1 MTIEDILSRE
11 EGQTFDRKS
20 VRIKPKDL
28 AVTMIAF
35 ANADGGVIAIGVSDK
50 TRKIEGVDQYTEK
63 LNELLRVPFDFCN
76 PSVPVT
82 CSYLPCT
89 DKDGNEN
96 RILLMEIP
104 ASSSLHTNQ
113 VDEAFMRIGDKS
125 RKLTFDERVQLMY
138 DKGERYY
145 EDTAVYGAT
154 IDDIDMDAVADYAKL
169 VGYGKS
175 PLQYLQE
182 NNGFVK
188 TNKKAAIKREQSDAR
203 ISSAEREQARSED
216 KGEEEVST
224 ACILL
229 FGKYPQKFFPRA
241 RTRFIRYE
249 GFDEKVGAE
258 MNVIKD
264 VTFEGTILNQVKKTI
279 EFIETQVREHTFLGQ
294 HAQFVTKRDYPE
306 FVIQEMTVNACCHR
320 AYNIKGT
327 EMFDDRLVFESP
339 GKLPGQ
345 VKPNNIRH
353 THFSRNPKIAAFL
366 KAYHFVKEFGEGFD
380 RICREQEA
388 NGANVP
394 SFRTDEFIL
403 KITVPKVA
411 EKVQKQTGNVTEN
424 VGKVAENHNKVAEKV
439 ADNHGKVTEK
449 LIIKAAALGETLTA
463 NRIKILELMI
473 EDPYVSRSDL
483 ANNVGIS
490 ETSIYRNIEAM
501 RGKYLRRVG
510 PDKGGFW
517 EIILE

>member
-1 MTIEDILSRE
+1 M
-11 EGQTFDRKS
+11 G
-20 VRIKPKDL
+20 
-28 AVTMIAF
+28 
-35 ANADGGVIAIGVSDK
+35 
-50 TRKIEGVDQYTEK
+50 
-63 LNELLRVPFDFCN
+63 
-76 PSVPVT
+76 
-82 CSYLPCT
+82 
-89 DKDGNEN
+89 
-96 RILLMEIP
+96 
-104 ASSSLHTNQ
+104 
-113 VDEAFMRIGDKS
+113 MR
-125 RKLTFDERVQLMY
+125 TV
-138 DKGERYY
+138 
-145 EDTAVYGAT
+145 
-154 IDDIDMDAVADYAKL
+154 
-169 VGYGKS
+169 
-175 PLQYLQE
+175 
-182 NNGFVK
+182 
-188 TNKKAAIKREQSDAR
+188 KKAAIKREQNDAR
-203 ISSAEREQARSED
+203 ISSAEREQARLEVN
-216 KGEEEVST
+216 GEEEVST

-249 GFDEKVGAE
+249 GVDEKVGAE

-306 FVIQEMTVNACCHR
+306 FVIQEMTVNSCCHR
-320 AYNIKGT
+320 AYNVKGT
-327 EMFDDRLVFESP
+327 EIQIKMFDDRLVFESP

-345 VKPNNIRH
+345 VKPTNIRH
-353 THFSRNPKIAAFL
+353 THFSRNPQIAAFL
-366 KAYHFVKEFGEGFD
+366 KAYHFVKVFGEGFD

-411 EKVQKQTGNVTEN
+411 ENVQKQTGNVTEN
-424 VGKVAENHNKVAEKV
+424 GGKVAENHNGVAEKV
-439 ADNHGKVTEK
+439 AENHGKVTEK
-449 LIIKAAALGETLTA
+449 LREKAAALGETLTS

-473 EDPYVSRSDL
+473 ENPYISRAEL
-483 ANNVGIS
+483 ENNVGIS

-517 EIILE
+517 EIIE

>member
-1 MTIEDILSRE
+1 M
-11 EGQTFDRKS
+11 
-20 VRIKPKDL
+20 
-28 AVTMIAF
+28 
-35 ANADGGVIAIGVSDK
+35 
-50 TRKIEGVDQYTEK
+50 EK

-113 VDEAFMRIGDKS
+113 ADEAFMRVGDKS
-125 RKLTFDERVQLMY
+125 RKLTFDEQVQLMY

-175 PLQYLQE
+175 PLQYLRE
-182 NNGFVK
+182 NNGFVR
-188 TNKKAAIKREQSDAR
+188 TNKQ
-203 ISSAEREQARSED
+203 
-216 KGEEEVST
+216 GEEEVST

-249 GFDEKVGAE
+249 GVDEKVGAE

-327 EMFDDRLVFESP
+327 EIQIKMFDDRLVFESP

-388 NGANVP
+388 NGANAP

-403 KITVPKVA
+403 KITVPKVT
-411 EKVQKQTGNVTEN
+411 EKVTVNDAKVTVNVTEKVN
-424 VGKVAENHNKVAEKV
+424 VNNWKVSEKV
-439 ADNHGKVTEK
+439 NVNRQGLIEK
-449 LIIKAAALGETLTA
+449 MIERAIMNGDKLTG
-463 NRIKILELMI
+463 NRITILELMI
-473 EDPYVSRSDL
+473 DNPYVSVIELSK
-483 ANNVGIS
+483 AVGIS
-490 ETSIYRNIEAM
+490 VNSIMRNIDYM

-510 PDKGGFW
+510 ADKNGFW
-517 EIILE
+517 EIIE

>member
-1 MTIEDILSRE
+1 MTIQEIMTRKED
-11 EGQTFDRKS
+11 QTFDCKS
-20 VRIKPKDL
+20 IQIEPKAL
-28 AVTMIAF
+28 AVPIVAM
-35 ANADGGVIAIGVSDK
+35 ANADGGVLAIGVSDK
-50 TRKIEGVDQYTEK
+50 TRTIEGVDQHTEK

-76 PSVPVT
+76 PSIPVT
-82 CSYLPCT
+82 CSYLPCM

-96 RILLMEIP
+96 HILLMEIP
-104 ASSSLHTNQ
+104 ASMYLHTNQ
-113 VDEAFMRIGDKS
+113 ADEAFMRVGDKS
-125 RKLTFDERVQLMY
+125 RKLSFDERVQLMY
-138 DKGERYY
+138 DKGERFY

-175 PLQYLQE
+175 PLQYLRE
-182 NNGFVK
+182 NSGFVK
-188 TNKKAAIKREQSDAR
+188 TNKN
-203 ISSAEREQARSED
+203 
-216 KGEEEVST
+216 GEEDVST

-249 GFDEKVGAE
+249 GVDEKVGAE

-306 FVIQEMTVNACCHR
+306 FVIQEMTVNSVCHR
-320 AYNIKGT
+320 AYSIKGT
-327 EMFDDRLVFESP
+327 EIQIKMFDDRLVFESP
-339 GKLPGQ
+339 GKLPGM
-345 VKPNNIRH
+345 VKPTNIRN

-366 KAYHFVKEFGEGFD
+366 KAYHYVKEYGEGVD
-380 RICREQEA
+380 RIYRELEA
-388 NGANVP
+388 NGTTAL

-411 EKVQKQTGNVTEN
+411 EKVNVNDEKVNVNVTEKVN
-424 VGKVAENHNKVAEKV
+424 VNNGKVSEKV
-439 ADNHGKVTEK
+439 IERAKMNGDK
-449 LIIKAAALGETLTA
+449 LTK
-463 NRIKILELMI
+463 NRITILELMI
-473 EDPYVSRSDL
+473 DNPYVSVIELSK
-483 ANNVGIS
+483 AVGIS
-490 ETSIYRNIEAM
+490 VNSIMRNIDYM

-510 PDKGGFW
+510 ADKNGFW
-517 EIILE
+517 EIIE

>member
-1 MTIEDILSRE
+1 MP
-11 EGQTFDRKS
+11 Q
-20 VRIKPKDL
+20 
-28 AVTMIAF
+28 
-35 ANADGGVIAIGVSDK
+35 
-50 TRKIEGVDQYTEK
+50 
-63 LNELLRVPFDFCN
+63 
-76 PSVPVT
+76 VPV
-82 CSYLPCT
+82 PMA
-89 DKDGNEN
+89 NEAYI
-96 RILLMEIP
+96 R
-104 ASSSLHTNQ
+104 
-113 VDEAFMRIGDKS
+113 VGDKS
-125 RKLTFDERVQLMY
+125 RKLTFDQRMQLMY
-138 DKGERYY
+138 DKGERSY

-154 IDDIDMDAVADYAKL
+154 IDDIDMDAVAEYAKM

-175 PLQYLQE
+175 PLEYLRE
-182 NNGFVK
+182 NNGFVT
-188 TNKKAAIKREQSDAR
+188 TNKK
-203 ISSAEREQARSED
+203 
-216 KGEEEVST
+216 GEEDVSV

-229 FGKYPQKFFPRA
+229 FGKNPQKFFPRS

-249 GFDEKVGAE
+249 GVDEKVGAE

-264 VTFEGTILNQVKKTI
+264 VIFEGTILNQVKKTI

-327 EMFDDRLVFESP
+327 EIQIKMFDDRLVFESP

-403 KITVPKVA
+403 KITVPKV
-411 EKVQKQTGNVTEN
+411 TEN
-424 VGKVAENHNKVAEKV
+424 VNVNVAKVNGNGKKVDEKV
-439 ADNHGKVTEK
+439 NEKVNGNDVKVNANRHGLIEK
-449 LIIKAAALGETLTA
+449 LIEKAISNHDKLTE
-463 NRIKILELMI
+463 NRITILELMI
-473 EDPYVSRSDL
+473 DNPYISVVEL
-483 ANNVGIS
+483 AKAVGIS
-490 ETSIYRNIEAM
+490 VNSIMRNIDYM

-517 EIILE
+517 EIIE

>member
-1 MTIEDILSRE
+1 MMTIQEITTRKED
-11 EGQTFDRKS
+11 QTFDCKS
-20 VRIKPKDL
+20 FQIEPKAL
-28 AVTMIAF
+28 AVPIVAF

-50 TRKIEGVDQYTEK
+50 TRKIEGVDQYTGK

-76 PSVPVT
+76 PSIPVT

-89 DKDGNEN
+89 DKEGNEN
-96 RILLMEIP
+96 HILLMEIP
-104 ASSSLHTNQ
+104 ASMYLHTNQ
-113 VDEAFMRIGDKS
+113 ADEAFMRVGDKS
-125 RKLTFDERVQLMY
+125 RKLSFDERVQLMY
-138 DKGERYY
+138 DKGERFY

-154 IDDIDMDAVADYAKL
+154 IDDIDMEAVANYAKM

-175 PLQYLQE
+175 PMEYLRE
-182 NNGFVK
+182 NNSFV
-188 TNKKAAIKREQSDAR
+188 TPNK
-203 ISSAEREQARSED
+203 
-216 KGEEEVST
+216 KGEEDVST

-229 FGKYPQKFFPRA
+229 FGKNPQKFFPRA

-249 GFDEKVGAE
+249 GVDEKVGAE

-306 FVIQEMTVNACCHR
+306 FVIQEMTVNACCHL

-327 EMFDDRLVFESP
+327 EIQIKMFDDRLVFESP

-403 KITVPKVA
+403 KITVPKVT
-411 EKVQKQTGNVTEN
+411 EKMNVNDERVNVNVTEKVN
-424 VGKVAENHNKVAEKV
+424 VNNGKVSEKV
-439 ADNHGKVTEK
+439 NVNRQGLIEKVIERAKMNGDK
-449 LIIKAAALGETLTA
+449 LTG
-463 NRIKILELMI
+463 NRITILELMI
-473 EDPYVSRSDL
+473 DNPYVSVIELSK
-483 ANNVGIS
+483 AVGIS
-490 ETSIYRNIEAM
+490 VNSIMRNIDYM

-510 PDKGGFW
+510 ADKNGFW
-517 EIILE
+517 EIIE